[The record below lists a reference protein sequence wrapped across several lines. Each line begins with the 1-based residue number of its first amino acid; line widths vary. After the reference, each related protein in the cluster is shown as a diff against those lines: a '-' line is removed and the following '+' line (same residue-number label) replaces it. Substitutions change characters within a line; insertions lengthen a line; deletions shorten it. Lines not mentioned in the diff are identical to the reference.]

1 MVEIVAVMV
10 IVVTLS
16 AYAIP
21 RMMGPG
27 EFAVRTAADR
37 LLAALHY
44 AQVLAQ
50 RQGVSTSVVIAGAD
64 PQITV
69 KYTASGTVVSLANE
83 TYSDYRIRLHSDVS
97 ITTGTVIYGTD
108 GIPTAGTG
116 TYSVQE
122 NGVTRFTVTV
132 ESNGHAHY

>member
-10 IVVTLS
+10 IAVTLS

-37 LLAALHY
+37 LVAALHY

-50 RQGVSTSVVIAGAD
+50 RQGVSTSVVITGTD

-69 KYTASGTVVSLANE
+69 KYTSGAVVSLANE

-97 ITTGTVIYGTD
+97 ITSGTVTYGTD
-108 GIPTAGTG
+108 GIPTAGAG
-116 TYSVQE
+116 AYSVQE
-122 NGVTRFTVTV
+122 NGVTRYTITV
-132 ESNGHAHY
+132 ESSGHAHY